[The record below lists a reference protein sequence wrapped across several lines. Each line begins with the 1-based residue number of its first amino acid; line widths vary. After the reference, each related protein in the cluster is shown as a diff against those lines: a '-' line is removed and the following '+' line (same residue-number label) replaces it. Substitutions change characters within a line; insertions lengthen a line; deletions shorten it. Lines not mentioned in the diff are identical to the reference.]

1 MYTYILINSPQ
12 QLAGPSR
19 TSSDVEIVS
28 AGTGLAEVILPP
40 DYHRKNIE
48 ATEAAR
54 RQILKDKRDR
64 RLEGGA
70 KGAEIGGAFFARPA
84 GMMTHGD
91 QVVSNFHY
99 QQGSGSRSH
108 ASDAHQE
115 AVVPL
120 PGEAAP
126 PGSHQHQQ
134 QAGGHAHPGDHH
146 SKRPRFG
153 YSTDQAAVQRFKQR
167 AYK

>member
-1 MYTYILINSPQ
+1 M
-12 QLAGPSR
+12 
-19 TSSDVEIVS
+19 
-28 AGTGLAEVILPP
+28 GLAEVILPP

-54 RQILKDKRDR
+54 SQILKSKRDR
-64 RLEGGA
+64 RLEGA
-70 KGAEIGGAFFARPA
+70 KGAEVAGSLFAKPA
-84 GMMTHGD
+84 VMMTHGD

-99 QQGSGSRSH
+99 QQGSASRSY
-108 ASDAHQE
+108 ATDTHQE

-120 PGEAAP
+120 PGEVV
-126 PGSHQHQQ
+126 PGSHQP
-134 QAGGHAHPGDHH
+134 GHGHHGDH
-146 SKRPRFG
+146 SKKPRFG